1 MVVSVYLF
9 ILLFFLIKDAA
20 VTVYDNA
27 CMCKN
32 LLGKGAGVVC

>member
-1 MVVSVYLF
+1 
-9 ILLFFLIKDAA
+9 

-32 LLGKGAGVVC
+32 LLGKGAGVVCWGFKKHGVGG